1 MTVKYTNSADCYPV
15 ISEPIS
21 ITLSTDQQIA
31 NLRNEVNQ
39 LKINIE
45 NQKEQIAELKS
56 ILEKFQDYEYKY
68 NSCNK

>member
-1 MTVKYTNSADCYPV
+1 MTVKYTHSADCYPA
-15 ISEPIS
+15 ILDPIS
-21 ITLSTDQQIA
+21 ITLSAEQQIA
-31 NLRNEVNQ
+31 NLRDEINQ

-56 ILEKFQDYEYKY
+56 IVEKFQDYEYKY